1 MESSTDLCFGAGK
14 MAAERCNALQTG
26 AREQLDTAPMA
37 QLLRACSRMVRRHGS
52 PEVPG

>member
-1 MESSTDLCFGAGK
+1 MESSTDMCFGACK

-26 AREQLDTAPMA
+26 AREQLDSAPMA
-37 QLLRACSRMVRRHGS
+37 QLLRACSRLVRRHGS